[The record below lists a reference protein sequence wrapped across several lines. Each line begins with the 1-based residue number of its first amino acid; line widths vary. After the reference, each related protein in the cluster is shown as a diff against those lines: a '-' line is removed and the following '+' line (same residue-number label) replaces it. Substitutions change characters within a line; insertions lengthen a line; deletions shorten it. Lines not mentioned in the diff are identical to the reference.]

1 MVKQENEALK
11 ARIRELERNIGSAS
25 VSRRESM
32 AGQGQ
37 AQQQQQQREVGVG
50 ESASSVGIGGGS

>member
-11 ARIRELERNIGSAS
+11 ARIRELERSMGSAS

-32 AGQGQ
+32 AGQQ
-37 AQQQQQQREVGVG
+37 QQQQQQREVSVG
-50 ESASSVGIGGGS
+50 ESASSVGVGGGS